1 MVAIDYHIPVLLAE
15 SVSGLAI
22 RPDGIYVDLTY
33 GGGGHSR
40 EILKHIESGKLI
52 AFDQDPAVRER
63 LIDDKRFEFVQHNF
77 RYFGN
82 YLKFMGFDR
91 VDGILADLG
100 VSSEHLDNPE
110 RGFSFRFDAEL
121 DMRMSPGLKYSAADL
136 LKQSDEP
143 ELKRIFREYGEV
155 DQAHR
160 VARRIVDSR
169 EANPM
174 KTTFDLVACIRPLFP
189 HNRENK
195 MMAQVFQA
203 LRIAVN
209 HEIESLGEMLAQIA
223 DHLKPGGRLVMISY
237 HSLEDRLVKNYI
249 KGGNTEGT
257 IKTNLFGQTLI
268 PFKAITRKV
277 VVPGEDEIDRNNR
290 ARSARMRVAERTEY
304 QTHVQEE

>member
-1 MVAIDYHIPVLLAE
+1 MVTIDYHIPVLLAE
-15 SVSGLAI
+15 SVSGLAV

-63 LIDDKRFEFVQHNF
+63 LIDDERFEFVQHNF

-82 YLKFMGFDR
+82 YLKFMGYDT

-110 RGFSFRFDAEL
+110 RGFSFRFDAPL
-121 DMRMSPGLKYSAADL
+121 DMRMSPGLKFSAADL
-136 LKQSDEP
+136 LKQSDEQ

-155 DQAHR
+155 DLAHR
-160 VARRIVDSR
+160 VARRIVDTRGNS
-169 EANPM
+169 PL
-174 KTTFDLVACIRPLFP
+174 KTTFGLADCIRPLFP
-189 HNRENK
+189 QNKENK
-195 MMAQVFQA
+195 MLAQVFQA

-223 DHLKPGGRLVMISY
+223 DHLKPGGRLVIISY

-277 VVPGEDEIDRNNR
+277 VVPGAEEIERNSR
-290 ARSARMRVAERTEY
+290 ARSARMRIAERTEY
-304 QTHVQEE
+304 QNHV

>member
-1 MVAIDYHIPVLLAE
+1 MDAIDYHIPVLLAE

-22 RPDGIYVDLTY
+22 RPDGVYVDLTY

-40 EILKHIESGKLI
+40 EILKHIENGKLI

-63 LIDDKRFEFVQHNF
+63 LIDDERFEFVQHNF

-82 YLKFMGFDR
+82 YLKFMGFDT

-136 LKQSDEP
+136 LKLSDEQ

-160 VARRIVDSR
+160 VARRIVDTR
-169 EANPM
+169 ETNPL
-174 KTTFDLVACIRPLFP
+174 KTTLDLASCIRPLFP
-189 HNRENK
+189 QNRENK
-195 MMAQVFQA
+195 MLAQVFQS

-209 HEIESLGEMLAQIA
+209 HEMESLGEMLSQIA
-223 DHLKPGGRLVMISY
+223 DHLKPGGRLVIISY

-249 KGGNTEGT
+249 KGGNAEGT
-257 IKTNLFGQTLI
+257 IETNLFGQTLI

-277 VVPGEDEIDRNNR
+277 VVPGAEELERNSR
-290 ARSARMRVAERTEY
+290 ARSARMRIAERTEY
-304 QTHVQEE
+304 QADV